1 MPEKAIKSIMKNY
14 GVSHKE
20 AEGIWARIENKRKGN
35 AKKKRK
41 K

>member
-20 AEGIWARIENKRKGN
+20 AEGIWARIENKRK